1 MPRQAATTTGK
12 RGQRER
18 EKMWRLFKFLVWLA
32 VLAALVLVAY
42 AYVGPVLFPDHFV
55 PAVSD
60 RSAPIL
66 LELD

>member
-1 MPRQAATTTGK
+1 
-12 RGQRER
+12 
-18 EKMWRLFKFLVWLA
+18 MWRLFKFLVWLA

-55 PAVSD
+55 PAVTD
-60 RSAPIL
+60 QSAPIL